1 MRRDWN
7 EHQTTTKSIA
17 ASKPIATSASKPIAT
32 ARLHLLLTIATSLA
46 GRRK

>member
-7 EHQTTTKSIA
+7 EHKTTAKSIT
-17 ASKPIATSASKPIAT
+17 ASKHIATSASKPIAT